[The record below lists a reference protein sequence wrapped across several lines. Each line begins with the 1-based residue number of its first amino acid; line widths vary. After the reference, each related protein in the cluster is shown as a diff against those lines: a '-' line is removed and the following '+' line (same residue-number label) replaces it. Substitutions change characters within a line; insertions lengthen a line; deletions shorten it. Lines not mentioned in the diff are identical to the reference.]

1 MICGHLLKIF
11 GGDIVIYPSPL
22 RYPGGKKKL
31 ANFISDAIILN
42 DIQGGTYIEP
52 FAGGSNVAL
61 FLLFQEQVS
70 KIVINDVDRSIYAFW
85 HSVIYNTDKLCE
97 RIIETQITIQEWE
110 KQKEIQRDKEK
121 ANLLDLGFSTFFLNR
136 TNRSGIINAG
146 PIGGKKQNG
155 NWKIDVRFNKD
166 DLINRIKKI
175 ALYESR
181 INLYNKD
188 AIALINEIISE
199 LDEHCLIY
207 FDPPYL
213 TAKSDNDYVRRYH
226 FVEGLIKNWQGVE
239 IDFSTKTK
247 KFKKYPSPF
256 DSKST
261 VNEALDRL
269 FYKFQKSILVV
280 SYSSNSIPS
289 KEEMIEILGQYKT
302 HVELREI
309 DYKYS
314 FGNQN
319 HKIEDNSNN
328 VKEYLFIAT

>member
-31 ANFISDAIILN
+31 ANFISDAIVLN

-207 FDPPYL
+207 FDPPYY
-213 TAKSDNDYVRRYH
+213 N
-226 FVEGLIKNWQGVE
+226 QG
-239 IDFSTKTK
+239 SSLYT
-247 KFKKYPSPF
+247 
-256 DSKST
+256 
-261 VNEALDRL
+261 N
-269 FYKFQKSILVV
+269 FYKHEDHEILKDFIMNLNCKWILT
-280 SYSSNSIPS
+280 YDYTPDIINMYRLAE
-289 KEEMIEILGQYKT
+289 KRLLTLGYTAAKKMKGNEMIAFCEGFIIPQS
-302 HVELREI
+302 E
-309 DYKYS
+309 YS
-314 FGNQN
+314 AIT
-319 HKIEDNSNN
+319 IE
-328 VKEYLFIAT
+328 